1 MLTKKNNFS
10 IVLPVKSQLPVVTL
24 RRWTL
29 LCNQQMD
36 TAATVDESEK
46 KKKGW
51 ALIVHDFKQKELIPI
66 KILSFAILASNF
78 NTLMAT

>member
-1 MLTKKNNFS
+1 
-10 IVLPVKSQLPVVTL
+10 VLPVKSQLAVVTQ
-24 RRWTL
+24 RRWMQ

-36 TAATVDESEK
+36 TATVDESEK

-66 KILSFAILASNF
+66 KILSFAILASKF